1 MPVVISEAAAPGQG
15 PVSHGAGLAGVTS
28 AIVLPFGRRLS
39 ASELPAS
46 PYRGVG
52 MGKGLLRWAVGT
64 PGVRLGPG
72 AAVEDTVGPRLHLR
86 ETLRFMRIYSF
97 TVFTN
102 HKHIHMWPKVQAK
115 TSVGLLFPFK
125 YRKNHV

>member
-15 PVSHGAGLAGVTS
+15 PVPRGAGLAGVTS

-52 MGKGLLRWAVGT
+52 MGKGLLRGAVGT
-64 PGVRLGPG
+64 PGVEQGPG
-72 AAVEDTVGPRLHLR
+72 AAVKTRQDPGFACEKHSGLCT
-86 ETLRFMRIYSF
+86 F
-97 TVFTN
+97 TALAF
-102 HKHIHMWPKVQAK
+102 
-115 TSVGLLFPFK
+115 L
-125 YRKNHV
+125 